1 MGGGENVK
9 ILVGVSGGVD
19 SAFAVKKL
27 QLLGHTVEGAVLKM
41 HEYTECDAAR
51 RVAKDLGIPLWEI
64 DCTVSFNSII
74 KKNFVE
80 EYSAGRTPNPCIL
93 CNERVKFKYL
103 YDFAMEHGFDM
114 IATGHYARVESFELD
129 GEPCYALSCAE
140 DLAKDQTYMLYRLP
154 QHILEK
160 LVLPLSEGTKAQIRE
175 AAAGYG
181 IGAADR
187 KDSLEICFLPDGG
200 HAEYV
205 ESVIGASPEGDF
217 IDTEGRVIGRHKGII
232 RYTVGQR
239 KGLGISLGE
248 RAFVTNID
256 PVNNTVTLS
265 TSSEGQ
271 YEVLVRDMVYSGI
284 PMPKEVT
291 VRTFTAKLRYSRSAG
306 ECEATLYPD
315 GTAVLKFDTPQKAAP
330 GQSAVLYDGK
340 RVVCGG
346 YICSD
351 EQRFKA

>member
-1 MGGGENVK
+1 MK

-27 QLLGHTVEGAVLKM
+27 QLSGHTVEGAVLKM
-41 HEYTECDAAR
+41 HEYTELDAAR
-51 RVAKDLGIPLWEI
+51 AVCADLGVRLWEI
-64 DCTVSFNSII
+64 DCTEAFNIII

-80 EYSAGRTPNPCIL
+80 EYASGRTPNPCVI

-103 YDFAMEHGFDM
+103 YDFAMENGFDG
-114 IATGHYARVESFELD
+114 IATGHYARIERINTES
-129 GEPCYALSCAE
+129 GIRYALSMAE

-160 LVLPLSEGTKAQIRE
+160 LYFPLCEGTKAQVRV
-175 AAAGYG
+175 AAAEYG

-205 ESVIGASPEGDF
+205 ESVNGKCPEGDF
-217 IDTEGRVIGRHKGII
+217 LDADGRVIGRHKGII

-248 RAFVTNID
+248 RAFVTDID
-256 PVNNTVTLS
+256 PINNTVTLS
-265 TSSEGQ
+265 PSASGSC
-271 YEVLVRDMVYSGI
+271 EVFVKDMVYSGMR
-284 PMPKEVT
+284 MPDT
-291 VRTFTAKLRYSRSAG
+291 VEKHRFFAKLRYSRGAG
-306 ECEATLYPD
+306 ECDAILYPN
-315 GTAVLKFDTPQKAAP
+315 GTAKLVFDAPQKAAP
-330 GQSAVLYDGK
+330 GQSAVLYDK
-340 RVVCGG
+340 KNVMCGG
-346 YICSD
+346 YIASEKQFDFC
-351 EQRFKA
+351 